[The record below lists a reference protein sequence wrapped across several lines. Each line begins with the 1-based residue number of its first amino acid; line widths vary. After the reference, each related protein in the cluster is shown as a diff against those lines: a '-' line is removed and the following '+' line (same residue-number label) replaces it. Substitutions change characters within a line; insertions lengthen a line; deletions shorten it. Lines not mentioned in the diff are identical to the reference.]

1 MSEVKHE
8 YLEFSRPPYAVDPLD
23 EKLVKQARL
32 GGVACRLLLEPSSL
46 DAEHRQRLND
56 YGAAGVEVRVTDSLP
71 MKLAV
76 FDGRHG
82 MVALLDPV
90 ITRPTWTAV
99 VFHHEGMGQAMKG
112 LFEDYWR
119 RGRQM

>member
-1 MSEVKHE
+1 
-8 YLEFSRPPYAVDPLD
+8 
-23 EKLVKQARL
+23 
-32 GGVACRLLLEPSSL
+32 
-46 DAEHRQRLND
+46 
-56 YGAAGVEVRVTDSLP
+56 

-76 FDGRHG
+76 FDGEHG
-82 MVALLDPV
+82 MIALLDPV

-119 RGRQM
+119 RGRNM